1 MNPANGRSDLEPNG
15 EWGTLSTDMSR
26 VAAKTI
32 SNQPMREVRQ
42 QDLRG
47 VNGNEDISITAKNHE
62 VTRSI
67 C

>member
-62 VTRSI
+62 VTHSI